1 MHSSGTLL
9 SIIALIFLGFLVY
22 AMISHGVGIPP
33 LSFLTTLGG
42 IIFAILFVFF
52 LFALVRSLVKNRR

>member
-9 SIIALIFLGFLVY
+9 LVICLIFVGFLIF
-22 AMISHGVGIPP
+22 AMFSHGVGIPP

-42 IIFAILFVFF
+42 IIFAIPFVFF
-52 LFALVRSLVKNRR
+52 LFALIRSLIRSR